1 MNVFRTGTSAQDVA
15 NLVTFLISE
24 RAAAITGQALIVDAG
39 SLGLTMAAS
48 SGPASPQHAPALGL
62 THRLLGRFHVTGVFW
77 YRFAYWAFTRL
88 PSWTEW
94 LIVPTFA
101 AFFFLTLGRIR
112 GALAANLDPVLG
124 HATGSGALA
133 PFVPD
138 DLGVRLVLC
147 RALSAPG
154 RSEAL
159 PIQWPMAK
167 NTGGRRWNRLAGVI
181 VVTAHI
187 GPWETAAQLGGAESH
202 RRIHVVREK
211 EIDPRA
217 QDFIREILA
226 RTGDDYVTHFS
237 GDDLTLSFDLADALR
252 QGEVVALQGDRPRA
266 GGRTVL
272 AACSV
277 NRCRCRLDPPRL
289 PAPPGCRSSRSSTF
303 REGRFLMRTVV
314 LPPFRVAKT
323 SDRSADIASAVH
335 HLAAE
340 IEWAIRQHPH
350 QWFCFRKLW
359 DESGGQPRASEQG
372 AAARAD
378 PGTTTG

>member
-1 MNVFRTGTSAQDVA
+1 M
-15 NLVTFLISE
+15 
-24 RAAAITGQALIVDAG
+24 
-39 SLGLTMAAS
+39 
-48 SGPASPQHAPALGL
+48 PARSDSTPHPHAPALGL

-77 YRFAYWAFTRL
+77 YRFAYWGFTRL

-101 AFFFLTLGRIR
+101 TFFFLALGRIR

-124 HATGSGALA
+124 RATGWE
-133 PFVPD
+133 
-138 DLGVRLVLC
+138 RW
-147 RALSAPG
+147 R
-154 RSEAL
+154 RSFLTMWAFAWCFAE
-159 PIQWPMAK
+159 
-167 NTGGRRWNRLAGVI
+167 RYRRLAEPQRFRSVTDGEDHWRSVMESPGGVL

-217 QDFIREILA
+217 QVFIREILA
-226 RTGDDYVTHFS
+226 RTGGDYVTHFS

-252 QGEVVALQGDRPRA
+252 RGEVVALQGDRPRT
-266 GGRTVL
+266 GGRAVIASLFGRPMPLPIGPAAL
-272 AACSV
+272 ARATGV
-277 NRCRCRLDPPRL
+277 PIVPVFN
-289 PAPPGCRSSRSSTF
+289 F

-314 LPPFRVAKT
+314 RPSFHVAKT
-323 SDRSADIASAVH
+323 GDRAADISAAVH

-350 QWFCFRKLW
+350 QWFCFRNLW
-359 DESGGQPRASEQG
+359 G
-372 AAARAD
+372 
-378 PGTTTG
+378 